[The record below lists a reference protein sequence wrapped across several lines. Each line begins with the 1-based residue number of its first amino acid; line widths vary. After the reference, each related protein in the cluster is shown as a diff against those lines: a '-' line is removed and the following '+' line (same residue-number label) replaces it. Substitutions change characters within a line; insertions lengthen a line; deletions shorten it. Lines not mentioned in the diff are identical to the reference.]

1 MSAVVAAFA
10 ISSLVV
16 MYVKW
21 INDNFPNVSEIRS
34 ILFHNTD
41 LKLMLTITFKHQSK
55 EQDFLVQY
63 RSGQ

>member
-1 MSAVVAAFA
+1 MSAVLAVFA
-10 ISSLVV
+10 MSSLVV

-41 LKLMLTITFKHQSK
+41 LK
-55 EQDFLVQY
+55 
-63 RSGQ
+63 